1 MYKLLYGVSEEMGKQ
16 IAVCD
21 TIEQVN
27 KRIVNYLNERNI
39 ESYYQR
45 RWMTPEGTTVVDYGS
60 WAKFFYIVPVNDKT
74 VQETF
79 REGSDV

>member
-1 MYKLLYGVSEEMGKQ
+1 MYKLIHGVSGEMGKT

-21 TIEQVN
+21 TMEQVN
-27 KRIVNYLNERNI
+27 KRMFNFLKERNI

-45 RWMTPEGTTVVDYGS
+45 QWMEEDGTTVVDYGS

-74 VQETF
+74 VAETL
-79 REGSDV
+79 RDGGDA